1 MENSDYFDS
10 RAFFEK
16 LFEDAPLGIVVQHID
31 GRIIRANRTFCTMFG
46 YAREEVEGRDLD
58 EMVAR
63 DLNLQDEA
71 KSVTAQVTSG
81 AEFSFES
88 VRQRRDGSKI
98 PVMCMGIPI
107 TVKER
112 IAAVYGLYHD
122 ISDRKHAE
130 AELKA
135 SQTRYRAIVQQQQD
149 LIVRFTPDLLITFV
163 NEAYCRFYGETE
175 ESLLGVSFT
184 HHLPG
189 GCRTQLNEHL
199 EALTPDHP
207 SSVVEEETVLPS
219 GEKRWQQWAD
229 TAIFDEKGEVL
240 EYQSVGRDIT
250 PRKKAEES
258 LREANI
264 RLQNQV
270 EETVRVLAGTVKIR
284 DLYTAN
290 HQEMVSELARA
301 IGREM
306 GMSEEQVQCLY
317 LTGLIHDIGKLN
329 VPAEILSKPSK
340 LSEMEMR
347 MIRAHPEVG
356 AETVKEISFPWPV
369 ADIIRQHH
377 ERMDGSGY
385 PNGLMGDSILPEAR
399 VLAVADV
406 LEAMCSHRPH
416 RTALGLRAAL
426 DEITTG
432 RGSLY
437 DPAAT
442 DAALRVIQKGT
453 VEL

>member
-46 YAREEVEGRDLD
+46 YAKEEVEGKDLD
-58 EMVAR
+58 EMVAA
-63 DLNLQDEA
+63 DLDLKDEA
-71 KSVTAQVTSG
+71 KGVTAQVTAG
-81 AEFSFES
+81 KQFSFES
-88 VRQRRDGSKI
+88 VRQRSDGSRF

-107 TVKER
+107 SVQDH

-130 AELKA
+130 AQLKA
-135 SQTRYRAIVQQQQD
+135 SQTRYRAIVQQQKE
-149 LIVRFTPDLLITFV
+149 LIVRFTPDLTITFV
-163 NEAYCRFYGETE
+163 NEAYCTFYGETE

-184 HHLPG
+184 HHLPQG
-189 GCRTQLNEHL
+189 NRAELARHL
-199 EALTPDHP
+199 ATLTPVRP
-207 SSVVEEETVLPS
+207 TSVVEEETVLPS

-284 DLYTAN
+284 DLYTAT
-290 HQEMVSELARA
+290 HQEKVSELARA

-306 GMSEEQVQCLY
+306 GMGEDKAQCLY

-356 AETVKEISFPWPV
+356 AETVKDISFPWPV

-377 ERMDGSGY
+377 ERLDGSGY

-416 RTALGLRAAL
+416 RTAPGPEAAL
-426 DEITTG
+426 NEISKG
-432 RGSLY
+432 RGTLY

-453 VEL
+453 VKL